1 MRRQSPQR
9 SALKN
14 QIEMAKLQNLELSH
28 NMIEKSLKDVTEI
41 LKSVFGENVQ
51 IDININ
57 GVEPIKLLQAY
68 GMEEA
73 SRVIALGNGEH
84 SMKIYSEDY
93 LPFEKKVSLPH
104 FGEDYLKN
112 ELGKLTLIVE

>member
-1 MRRQSPQR
+1 
-9 SALKN
+9 
-14 QIEMAKLQNLELSH
+14 
-28 NMIEKSLKDVTEI
+28 
-41 LKSVFGENVQ
+41 
-51 IDININ
+51 
-57 GVEPIKLLQAY
+57 
-68 GMEEA
+68 MEEA